1 MLTYSNAVL
10 IGIAAYVFADVL
22 TNSGEIFAR
31 YGDWLY
37 RNHGK
42 WWAKPLGYCG
52 KCLAGQLALWIYLF
66 SPDYDGLLHT
76 IQQGCVRGIWSNL
89 ISPGYN
95 GPVEHAAFI
104 CVAIYT
110 YILARKWAT

>member
-1 MLTYSNAVL
+1 MLTYFNAVL

-22 TNSGEIFAR
+22 TNSGEIFAK

-37 RNHGK
+37 RNHCK

-52 KCLAGQLALWIYLF
+52 KCFAGQLALWIYPF
-66 SPDYDGLLHT
+66 SPAYD
-76 IQQGCVRGIWSNL
+76 
-89 ISPGYN
+89 